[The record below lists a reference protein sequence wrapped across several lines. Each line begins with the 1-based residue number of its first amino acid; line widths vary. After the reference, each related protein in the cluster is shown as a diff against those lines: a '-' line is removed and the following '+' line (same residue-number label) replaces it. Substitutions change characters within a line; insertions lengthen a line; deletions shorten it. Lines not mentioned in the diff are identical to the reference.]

1 MPDSPANDVTGLL
14 IDLSKGDR
22 SAIEAL
28 LPLVYAELRRLASS
42 YMRREREGHTLGAT
56 GLVHEA
62 YLRLVDQN
70 RVEWR
75 DRAHFFGVSANL
87 MRQILVDHA
96 RSRQAGK
103 RGGGVEKVAFH
114 PELDAASSRPAEVVA
129 VDEALEE
136 LAKLDPDKARL
147 VELRFFGGLSIEET
161 AAVMGISVPTV
172 NRHWR
177 LAKTWLFGR
186 LKAV

>member
-1 MPDSPANDVTGLL
+1 MPDVTGLL
-14 IDLSKGDR
+14 IDLSKGDP
-22 SAIEAL
+22 SAVENL
-28 LPLVYAELRRLASS
+28 LPLVYSELRRLAAS

-62 YLRLVDQN
+62 YLRLIDQS

-96 RSRQAGK
+96 RTRQAGK
-103 RGGGVEKVAFH
+103 RGGGVEKVAIN
-114 PELDAASSRPAEVVA
+114 PELDAALSRPAELIA
-129 VDEALEE
+129 VDDAMQE
-136 LAKLDPDKARL
+136 LAKVDPEKARL

-161 AAVMGISVPTV
+161 AEVMGISVPTV

-177 LAKTWLFGR
+177 LAKTWLYGQ
-186 LKAV
+186 LKQT